1 MIKVGIVEDI
11 KRLAEELKSKI
22 ELSDKFEVVFLKS
35 NGSELLK
42 TLRKGAEVDV
52 LLMDIEMPV
61 MSGIE
66 ATEKISKE
74 FSQIKVIICSIYDD
88 ETSILDAILAGATG
102 YLLKEEAPAT
112 IHNAIEQATRGG
124 SPLNPM
130 VARKTL
136 RLLAQPQN
144 EMNVV
149 NDYSLTKRETEVLK
163 LLAQGKSYD
172 EIASILIISSGTI
185 RKHIENLYRK
195 LEVNNKIDAI
205 RKLGKI

>member
-11 KRLAEELKSKI
+11 KRLGEELKSKI
-22 ELSDKFEVVFLKS
+22 ELSDQFEVVFLKS

-42 TLRKGAEVDV
+42 TLRKGVQVDV
-52 LLMDIEMPV
+52 ILMDIEMPV
-61 MSGIE
+61 ISGIE
-66 ATEKISKE
+66 ATEKITRE
-74 FSQIKVIICSIYDD
+74 FPEIKVIICSIYDD
-88 ETSILDAILAGATG
+88 ETSILDSILAGATG
-102 YLLKEEAPAT
+102 YLLKEEAPDT

-124 SPLNPM
+124 SPLNPL

-136 RLLAQPQN
+136 RLLSQPKN
-144 EMNVV
+144 EKNVV
-149 NDYSLTKRETEVLK
+149 DDYALTKREVEVLK

-172 EIASILIISSGTI
+172 EIAFLLVISSGTI